1 MGNSSG
7 KGHGPA
13 PVKKGRRTY
22 KNPIMRIRSKRDGA
36 ETLNGKRQAQAQK
49 NRKGK
54 QEAAATKPT
63 VRRTLS
69 LRPDGNTVETL
80 MPKYYDIDWSPRG
93 EIGKGHYATVYRG
106 VYKATGQPVAV
117 KRIKRSL
124 ARPATLK
131 TEIRAL
137 SAVKG
142 HPNIV
147 QMHDVFYNSKHVVL
161 IMELLGGGEL
171 FDRIVQNG
179 AYSERDASQHVRK
192 IASALQFMHS
202 QGIVHRDMKPENLVL
217 VDKSPNS
224 EIKISDFGLSK
235 ILNNDQT
242 TMVTVCGTRAYS
254 APEVNFGGPARSG
267 NYTEKVDTWSLGVIL
282 YVILAAYHPFDPYGE
297 SNDSEIW
304 SRICR
309 GQWDFND
316 EVWTSVSPEAKDLIT
331 HLICID
337 PNKRYGTQEILDH
350 KWITQ
355 YQQMPATPL
364 RSTGSGFSK
373 SLININAHN
382 MSVSEDVETKTPA
395 DNIPATTEKKQVDG
409 SVATGAN
416 NVVNNAATT
425 TTTSVNP
432 ATNSTTTTTHATT
445 STGDVVMMDT
455 TAADFNRV

>member
-1 MGNSSG
+1 MGNSTG
-7 KGHGPA
+7 KAPGPGHTG
-13 PVKKGRRTY
+13 KKGRRTY
-22 KNPIMRIRSKRDGA
+22 KNPIMRIRSKRGDAA
-36 ETLNGKRQAQAQK
+36 ETVNGKAQGSHAQK
-49 NRKGK
+49 ARKAK
-54 QEAAATKPT
+54 QEQTTSKPS

-80 MPKYYDIDWSPRG
+80 MPKYYEIDWSPKG

-147 QMHDVFYNSKHVVL
+147 QMHDVFYNNKHVVL

-316 EVWTSVSPEAKDLIT
+316 EVWTSVSPEAKDLIK

-337 PNKRYGTQEILDH
+337 PNKRFGTQEILDH

-364 RSTGSGFSK
+364 RSTGSGFSR
-373 SLININAHN
+373 SLININALN
-382 MSVSEDVETKTPA
+382 MSVSEEVETKTSSDQVPTA
-395 DNIPATTEKKQVDG
+395 VNGTDKMQVDTTATTVT
-409 SVATGAN
+409 SNNATAVN
-416 NVVNNAATT
+416 TVNNSTATAGAATT
-425 TTTSVNP
+425 T
-432 ATNSTTTTTHATT
+432 
-445 STGDVVMMDT
+445 GDVVLMDT
-455 TAADFNRV
+455 TASDFNKV